1 MSTTPFPFA
10 TLANIQSS
18 SWELMLDSTAGGGPG
33 SGLGQVTQALADVHQ
48 CLKIIFAT
56 VPGEDP
62 FRPTFGCDLSQYL
75 DRPIPVAAPAIVA
88 AVTSAVQ
95 AWEPRIT
102 LTSVSAVASLQNI
115 GQLVVTINWQPNLGL
130 INQPNLAIGV
140 QSTAIRVGGAT
151 FQ

>member
-75 DRPIPVAAPAIVA
+75 DKPIPVAAPAIVA
-88 AVTSAVQ
+88 AVTSAIQ

-102 LTSVSAVASLQNI
+102 LIGVAAAADPQNI
-115 GQLVVTINWQPNLGL
+115 GALLVVVNWQPDLGL
-130 INQPNLAIGV
+130 INQLNVAIGV
-140 QSTAIRVGGAT
+140 QTTVISIGG
-151 FQ
+151 Q

>member
-75 DRPIPVAAPAIVA
+75 DKPIPVAAPAIVA
-88 AVTSAVQ
+88 AVTSAIQ

-102 LTSVSAVASLQNI
+102 LIGVAAAADPQNI
-115 GQLVVTINWQPNLGL
+115 GALLIVVNWQPDLGL
-130 INQPNLAIGV
+130 VNQLNVAIGV
-140 QSTAIRVGGAT
+140 QTTVISIGG
-151 FQ
+151 Q

>member
-1 MSTTPFPFA
+1 MASSTFPYA

-75 DRPIPVAAPAIVA
+75 DKPIPVAAPAIVA

-102 LTSVSAVASLQNI
+102 LTGVSASADLQNI
-115 GQLVVTINWQPNLGL
+115 GVLNVAINWQPNLGL
-130 INQPNLAIGV
+130 INQKNVAIGV
-140 QSTAIRVGGAT
+140 QTTVVSIGGN
-151 FQ
+151 

>member
-1 MSTTPFPFA
+1 MSTSTFPFA

-56 VPGEDP
+56 LPGEDP
-62 FRPTFGCDLSQYL
+62 WRPTFGCDLSQYL
-75 DRPIPVAAPAIVA
+75 DKPIPVAAPAIVA

-102 LTSVSAVASLQNI
+102 LTGVSAAASRQNV
-115 GQLVVTINWQPNLGL
+115 GQLLVTINWQPNLGL
-130 INQPNLAIGV
+130 INQQKVAIGV
-140 QSTAIRVGGAT
+140 QSTVIAIGGN
-151 FQ
+151 

>member
-33 SGLGQVTQALADVHQ
+33 SGLGQVTQSLADVHQ

-75 DRPIPVAAPAIVA
+75 DKPIPVAAPAIVA
-88 AVTSAVQ
+88 AVTSAIQ

-102 LTSVSAVASLQNI
+102 LIGVAAAADPQNI
-115 GQLVVTINWQPNLGL
+115 GALLVVVNWQPDLGL
-130 INQPNLAIGV
+130 INQLNVAIGV
-140 QSTAIRVGGAT
+140 QTTVISIGG
-151 FQ
+151 Q

>member
-75 DRPIPVAAPAIVA
+75 DKPIPVAAPAIVA
-88 AVTSAVQ
+88 AVTSAIQ

-102 LTSVSAVASLQNI
+102 LIGVAAAADPQNI
-115 GQLVVTINWQPNLGL
+115 GALLIVVNWQPDLGL
-130 INQPNLAIGV
+130 VNQLNVSIGV
-140 QSTAIRVGGAT
+140 QTTVISIGG
-151 FQ
+151 Q

>member
-1 MSTTPFPFA
+1 MSTSPFPYA

-18 SWELMLDSTAGGGPG
+18 SWELMLDSTAGGAPG
-33 SGLGQVTQALADVHQ
+33 AGLGNVTQALADVHQ

-75 DRPIPVAAPAIVA
+75 DKPLPIAAPAIVA
-88 AVTSAVQ
+88 AVTGAIQ

-102 LTSVSAVASLQNI
+102 VVSVVAQLNPDYI
-115 GQLVVTINWQPNLGL
+115 GQLIVTVTWQPNLGL
-130 INQPNLAIGV
+130 INQQNIAIGT
-140 QSTAIRVGGAT
+140 QTTAFTVGGN
-151 FQ
+151 

>member
-1 MSTTPFPFA
+1 MSVSTFPYA

-75 DRPIPVAAPAIVA
+75 DKPIPVAAPAIVA

-102 LTSVSAVASLQNI
+102 LTSVSAAASLANP
-115 GQLVVTINWQPNLGL
+115 GQLAVTINWQPNLGL
-130 INQPNLAIGV
+130 INQKTVAIGV
-140 QSTAIRVGGAT
+140 QTTTIPIGGIS
-151 FQ
+151 